1 MSSGGKRGGKAKFY
15 RHKKPSG
22 PPKGGDGQG
31 DFKGGAM
38 TQYRTQ
44 PLPEMLCSPGIVVT
58 AVQNKEMIA
67 EREIIDALE
76 EAADDLYPDTEGGM
90 DDGEEKGDIE
100 DMVRRELDEL
110 SAQSTRQS
118 QRFRVCKRDTVCMLY
133 INVLPPLDPIAL
145 VRHIIERCE
154 RTGRCSFRF
163 IQRLTPVSA
172 TAHADIESLRRIAAQ
187 VLPGPFSG
195 GPKKFGIQVAT
206 RNSNAL
212 ERLQMIKAVAEEVT
226 KLSPEHTVDLKNPDR
241 TIMIELFKTV
251 LGISVVENFEKYKK
265 FNPAAVAREA
275 AKAAGAGDSRVAA
288 ATNVSG
294 AADSRVAASRVGT
307 SVSRVAAAIQKG
319 EKERSTGQARA
330 ENRVRRMEGIK
341 AAQEAEAA
349 AAEAKARPP
358 KRKAE
363 DGPEDGQVAIKPDDV
378 EQGEA
383 VEDESAELGDDFV
396 EEIQGGRVVKVRR
409 HE

>member
-1 MSSGGKRGGKAKFY
+1 MSSRGRGGKAKFH
-15 RHKKPSG
+15 RHKKGSG

-76 EAADDLYPDTEGGM
+76 AAADELYPGTGA
-90 DDGEEKGDIE
+90 GEEEEEEEGDIE
-100 DMVRRELDEL
+100 DMLKKELEGAGG
-110 SAQSTRQS
+110 AQDASVASVPCVQARYL
-118 QRFRVCKRDTVCMLY
+118 LY

-145 VRHIIERCE
+145 VRYIIERCE
-154 RTGRCSFRF
+154 RTARCSFRF

-172 TAHADIESLRRIAAQ
+172 TSHADMDGLRRIAAEA
-187 VLPGPFSG
+187 LAGPFSG
-195 GPKKFGIQVAT
+195 GPKKFAIQVAT

-212 ERLQMIKAVAEEVT
+212 ERLQMIKAVAEEVN
-226 KLSPEHTVDLKNPDR
+226 KLSPKHKVDLKNPDR
-241 TIMIELFKTV
+241 TVMIELFKTA
-251 LGISVVENFEKYKK
+251 LGISVVEDFEKYKK

-275 AKAAGAGDSRVAA
+275 AKA
-288 ATNVSG
+288 
-294 AADSRVAASRVGT
+294 
-307 SVSRVAAAIQKG
+307 
-319 EKERSTGQARA
+319 STG
-330 ENRVRRMEGIK
+330 G
-341 AAQEAEAA
+341 
-349 AAEAKARPP
+349 RPP

-363 DGPEDGQVAIKPDDV
+363 DEPEEGQVATKADDV

-383 VEDESAELGDDFV
+383 VEDETAELGDDFV
-396 EEIQGGRVVKVRR
+396 EEIQGGRVVKLRR
-409 HE
+409 QE

>member
-1 MSSGGKRGGKAKFY
+1 MSSRGRGGKAKFH

-76 EAADDLYPDTEGGM
+76 AAADELYPGTG
-90 DDGEEKGDIE
+90 GEEDEEEDEGDIE
-100 DMVRRELDEL
+100 DMLKKELEGL
-110 SAQSTRQS
+110 AAHKTRQS
-118 QRFRVCKRDTVCMLY
+118 HRFRLCKRDTVCMLY

-145 VRHIIERCE
+145 VRHIVERCE
-154 RTGRCSFRF
+154 RTARCSFRF

-172 TAHADIESLRRIAAQ
+172 TAHADMDGLRRIAAQ
-187 VLPGPFSG
+187 ALAGPFSG
-195 GPKKFGIQVAT
+195 GPKKFAIQVAS

-212 ERLQMIKAVAEEVT
+212 ERLQMIKAVAEEVNN
-226 KLSPEHTVDLKNPDR
+226 LSPAHKVDLKHPDR
-241 TIMIELFKTV
+241 TVMIELFKTA
-251 LGISVVENFEKYKK
+251 LGISVVEDFEKYKK

-275 AKAAGAGDSRVAA
+275 AKAADVGDSRVGDAVDRA
-288 ATNVSG
+288 
-294 AADSRVAASRVGT
+294 
-307 SVSRVAAAIQKG
+307 

-341 AAQEAEAA
+341 ATQEAEAA
-349 AAEAKARPP
+349 AADAKSRPP

-363 DGPEDGQVAIKPDDV
+363 DGPEEGQVVTKVDDV

-383 VEDESAELGDDFV
+383 VEDEAAELGDDFV
-396 EEIQGGRVVKVRR
+396 EEIQGGRVVKIRR
-409 HE
+409 QE